1 MAWTM
6 CGVVI
11 IPREVFRVYRGV
23 LEVGG
28 CMDVH
33 GVFDKRWNLQHI

>member
-11 IPREVFRVYRGV
+11 IPREVFRVYRV